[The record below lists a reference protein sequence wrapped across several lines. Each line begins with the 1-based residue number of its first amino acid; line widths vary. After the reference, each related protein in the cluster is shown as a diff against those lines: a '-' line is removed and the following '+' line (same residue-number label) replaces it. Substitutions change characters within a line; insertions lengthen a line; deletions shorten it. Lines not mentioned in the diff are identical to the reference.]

1 MGTFSVLLTNLSE
14 LFRPQL
20 SVIIVAIHRQT
31 GTVPLLSILISL
43 DHASCVSSILLLFFS
58 IQTPSEFS
66 KLLKK
71 GNVSVDQY
79 YFKKKIEQ
87 IAVIAPI
94 MPLFL
99 HRYLLVTCFVFKLAE
114 MYLKEDFSNLHRSSE
129 TFYTLIPRRFL

>member
-1 MGTFSVLLTNLSE
+1 
-14 LFRPQL
+14 
-20 SVIIVAIHRQT
+20 VIIVAIHRQT

-43 DHASCVSSILLLFFS
+43 DHASCVSSILLFFS

-87 IAVIAPI
+87 IASDRAYNAIVSP
-94 MPLFL
+94 PLFIGNL
-99 HRYLLVTCFVFKLAE
+99 LYLNWLRCT
-114 MYLKEDFSNLHRSSE
+114 
-129 TFYTLIPRRFL
+129 